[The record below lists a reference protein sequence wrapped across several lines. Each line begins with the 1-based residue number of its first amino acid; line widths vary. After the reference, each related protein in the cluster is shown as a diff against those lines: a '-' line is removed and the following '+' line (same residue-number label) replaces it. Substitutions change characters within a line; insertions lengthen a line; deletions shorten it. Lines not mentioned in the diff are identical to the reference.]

1 MNQDEYK
8 MVGVDADGKPLYQ
21 KVEQEAKGPVDQTN
35 IPASIIETNQEGSQN
50 LAESRRKPELK
61 GARARMASLDGIC
74 EPSNSDFLYQELD
87 PELVRLRHEQS
98 QEQFPDIKLF
108 EKEFV
113 LKVIHRHPI
122 GVAVIWLVSALITTL
137 LVGIWAMLIIQNSSS
152 NVIHQDLFSMSTGM
166 IIIGSIVAIALIFAV
181 IFSRVY
187 RANKLIITTER
198 VVQIISNSLFDTKRQ
213 TIDLGWIEDVSYHQK
228 GFFASTIGYGSVRL
242 STIGDETT
250 YYFVFAP
257 NPQQITMRINEIVF
271 AVKNE
276 RPLTE
281 KQIKQV

>member
-1 MNQDEYK
+1 MNQDEYQ
-8 MVGVDADGKPLYQ
+8 MVGVDADGQPLYR
-21 KVEQEAKGPVDQTN
+21 KVDRTSNDPANTSVEPSASANQPARAKKH
-35 IPASIIETNQEGSQN
+35 A
-50 LAESRRKPELK
+50 PEPK
-61 GARARMASLDGIC
+61 GMAARMASLDGVC
-74 EPSNSDFLYQELD
+74 EAHNSDYLYKALD

-98 QEQFPDIKLF
+98 QEQFPDIQF
-108 EKEFV
+108 MDKEFV
-113 LKVIHRHPI
+113 IKVVHRHPI

-152 NVIHQDLFSMSTGM
+152 NVVHQDLFSMSTGM
-166 IIIGSIVAIALIFAV
+166 IIIGSIISIAIIFAI

-187 RANKLIITTER
+187 RANCLIVTTER

-250 YYFVFAP
+250 YYFVYSP
-257 NPQQITMRINEIVF
+257 DPQQVSMRINEIVF

-276 RPLTE
+276 RALTE
-281 KQIKQV
+281 AQIK

>member
-21 KVEQEAKGPVDQTN
+21 KVDNDSSQTVDKAPMSSTIANRPQSYSGRQMPAKGV
-35 IPASIIETNQEGSQN
+35 
-50 LAESRRKPELK
+50 K
-61 GARARMASLDGIC
+61 ARMASLDGVC
-74 EPSNSDFLYQELD
+74 EASNSDFLYQELD
-87 PELVRLRHEQS
+87 PALVRLRHEQS
-98 QEQFPDIKLF
+98 QERFPDIKFL

-113 LKVIHRHPI
+113 IKVIHRHPI
-122 GVAVIWLVSALITTL
+122 GVAVIWLVAALITTL
-137 LVGIWAMLIIQNSSS
+137 LVGIWAMLIVQNSSS

-166 IIIGSIVAIALIFAV
+166 IIIGSIISISLIFAV

-187 RANKLIITTER
+187 RANYLIVTTER
-198 VVQIISNSLFDTKRQ
+198 VVQVISNSLFDTKRQ

-242 STIGDETT
+242 STIGDEST

-257 NPQQITMRINEIVF
+257 EPQQISAHINEIVF

-281 KQIKQV
+281 TQIK

>member
-21 KVEQEAKGPVDQTN
+21 KVDQGSVNQTDQTHVSAT
-35 IPASIIETNQEGSQN
+35 PH
-50 LAESRRKPELK
+50 RKTELK
-61 GARARMASLDGIC
+61 GTRARMASLDGVC
-74 EPSNSDFLYQELD
+74 EPNNSDFLYQELD

-122 GVAVIWLVSALITTL
+122 GVAVIWLVSALITML
-137 LVGIWAMLIIQNSSS
+137 LVGIWAVLIIQNSSS
-152 NVIHQDLFSMSTGM
+152 NIVHQDLFSMSTGM

-228 GFFASTIGYGSVRL
+228 GFFASIIGYGSIRL

-257 NPQQITMRINEIVF
+257 DPQQISMRINEIVF

-276 RPLTE
+276 RPLNE
-281 KQIKQV
+281 KQVK

>member
-8 MVGVDADGKPLYQ
+8 MVGVDADGQPLYQ
-21 KVEQEAKGPVDQTN
+21 KVEQEGEGLVDQTN
-35 IPASIIETNQEGSQN
+35 IPASTIETNQEGSQN
-50 LAESRRKPELK
+50 LTELRRKPDLK

-228 GFFASTIGYGSVRL
+228 GFFASIIGYGSVRL
-242 STIGDETT
+242 STIGDEST
-250 YYFVFAP
+250 YYFIFASEP
-257 NPQQITMRINEIVF
+257 KQVSMQINEIVF

-276 RPLTE
+276 RSLTE
-281 KQIKQV
+281 DQIKD